1 MKKTALFPGSF
12 DPFTAG
18 HLDILKRALTLF
30 ERVIV
35 GIGINPDKEA
45 FLDNQKKIQLIQQ
58 ATAPWGDRV
67 QVLEY
72 EGLTIELC
80 RRYGIRHMVR
90 GVRNAQDFEMEK
102 KLAEANRELAPEI
115 ETLLMLTHPQ
125 YAHISS
131 TAARELIKN
140 NGDAS
145 AYLPEGVRL

>member
-1 MKKTALFPGSF
+1 MKKIALFPGSF

-45 FLDNQKKIQLIQQ
+45 FLDNQKKIQFIQQ
-58 ATAPWGDRV
+58 ATASWGDRV

-72 EGLTIELC
+72 EGLTVELC

-90 GVRNAQDFEMEK
+90 GVRNSQDFEMEK

-115 ETLLMLTHPQ
+115 ETLLMLTNPQ